1 MALKQRK
8 NAPKKTLKK
17 RFEQMSNEELEQRW
31 RDMRPRYFKWL
42 GLFISFAAI
51 IWLGNHALLMQH
63 TKADLE
69 TNYNTMI
76 HILNAAFQISSIF
89 CCLFV
94 CLIGMSY
101 IYGGRKK
108 SPMPLA

>member
-8 NAPKKTLKK
+8 NRGQKNLKA
-17 RFEQMSNEELEQRW
+17 RFEQMSSEELEQRW

-42 GLFISFAAI
+42 GLFVSLVAI
-51 IWLGNHALLMQH
+51 IWLVNHGLLMQH

-69 TNYNTMI
+69 ANYNTII
-76 HILNAAFQISSIF
+76 HILNAAFQIASIF

-108 SPMPLA
+108 APLPLT